1 MNQVSSNKG
10 YKKLKVWQEAHKL
23 TVMVYKETRKFPKEE
38 LFSLTNQIRRAA
50 VSVPANIVEGQARGS
65 KKLFRQFLNIA
76 NGSLVEVEYYL
87 ELSKE
92 LSYLTGRQFDELDQ
106 QRLLVGRMLNGLAKS
121 VRKNLET

>member
-1 MNQVSSNKG
+1 
-10 YKKLKVWQEAHKL
+10 
-23 TVMVYKETRKFPKEE
+23 MVYKETRKFPKEE

-65 KKLFRQFLNIA
+65 KKLFRQFLIIA
-76 NGSLVEVEYYL
+76 NGSLVDVENYL

-92 LSYLTGRQFDELDQ
+92 LSYLTERPFDELDQ
-106 QRLLVGRMLNGLAKS
+106 QRLLVGRLLNGLAKY